1 MFVFGFLSGHCVPVW
16 MSVCVWSL
24 IYLYCGQDSMHRAM
38 SSQVSL
44 YYVCMHMF
52 VCLYLC
58 VLHYLF
64 TTISVYTSVCICGV
78 SMYLYCEYRPILR
91 VCQWISRN
99 MTVSVGVSGLYVYVS
114 KYVCVPMS
122 VVYVGLCQWNY
133 VCAWVLCNRGRTE
146 KLLLV
151 RTILLNYSILLSSKS
166 FRKHIVKDLAAKQNY
181 PDTFKHQTDN
191 KTLFLPIFNY
201 LFFLGSGP
209 GIRSLLGPSVD
220 SNIKPDFR
228 TKEKAEILHRKL
240 QCTSTT
246 CVFTY
251 VTVEQKRV
259 FKSHVEKDQR
269 SPFLLRGDV
278 HHQPGASET
287 TISN

>member
-1 MFVFGFLSGHCVPVW
+1 M
-16 MSVCVWSL
+16 
-24 IYLYCGQDSMHRAM
+24 Y
-38 SSQVSL
+38 
-44 YYVCMHMF
+44 
-52 VCLYLC
+52 
-58 VLHYLF
+58 
-64 TTISVYTSVCICGV
+64 VCICLYV
-78 SMYLYCEYRPILR
+78 CICVCCIIFLQLYLYTPLCAFVVCLCTYIVNTGLFCVSVSEYPGIWL
-91 VCQWISRN
+91 
-99 MTVSVGVSGLYVYVS
+99 SVGVSGLYVYVS

-278 HHQPGASET
+278 RHQPGASET

>member
-1 MFVFGFLSGHCVPVW
+1 M
-16 MSVCVWSL
+16 
-24 IYLYCGQDSMHRAM
+24 
-38 SSQVSL
+38 
-44 YYVCMHMF
+44 YV
-52 VCLYLC
+52 
-58 VLHYLF
+58 
-64 TTISVYTSVCICGV
+64 
-78 SMYLYCEYRPILR
+78 
-91 VCQWISRN
+91 
-99 MTVSVGVSGLYVYVS
+99 
-114 KYVCVPMS
+114 
-122 VVYVGLCQWNY
+122 
-133 VCAWVLCNRGRTE
+133 AWVLCNRGRTE

-181 PDTFKHQTDN
+181 SDTFKHQTDN

-278 HHQPGASET
+278 RHQPGASET
-287 TISN
+287 TISNYPMKIMKETPLPAYLLVHLALLCSYICLYVIKMTKCFPTFHINSSRTLWALGKQTKKGIY